1 MFTNDPF
8 EDFGFGFTT
17 PFSSPYAYESR
28 RRQAELARRQR
39 LDAERRRQL
48 ELERRRQ
55 FMERE
60 RAKEEQR
67 RRELEMMRRQ
77 QLIEK
82 EEMRREKAAAQKRRA
97 RTYKPGTVV
106 LGPDGNLYRISPTN
120 DARLP
125 SEEVKR
131 TESKKDKRFSGYNQ
145 ESKENCD
152 EQMLPAKEV
161 EASFEEESSVSSTV
175 LDYMDDDCANHTHE
189 DHIHVASESNAEQ
202 EAIVVEDVD
211 DDEDD
216 ELRELHSSSRNRSP
230 SPGQWMEPID
240 KYDGQHG

>member
-1 MFTNDPF
+1 
-8 EDFGFGFTT
+8 
-17 PFSSPYAYESR
+17 
-28 RRQAELARRQR
+28 
-39 LDAERRRQL
+39 
-48 ELERRRQ
+48 
-55 FMERE
+55 MERE

-97 RTYKPGTVV
+97 RTYKPGTIV
-106 LGPDGNLYRISPTN
+106 LGPDGNLYFSPTN